1 MASVLSSH
9 PLSFLPLLVVSSSSS
24 APLLLPSPLPLK
36 VNGHYLYD
44 EHPRVCTH
52 MEGSD
57 EECHR
62 TGTSCEGGESQRG
75 VDILKVLLCGLVPV
89 QRECV
94 SVSV

>member
-1 MASVLSSH
+1 
-9 PLSFLPLLVVSSSSS
+9 
-24 APLLLPSPLPLK
+24 
-36 VNGHYLYD
+36 
-44 EHPRVCTH
+44 

-94 SVSV
+94 SVSVGRC